1 VVSAVSKGLV
11 LIAIAGAFMP
21 VACGGGSAPKT
32 VPPGPIVAPAGQWT
46 WIPFRDAFCANG
58 STTGIGVNLAA
69 ADARPLIYLEGGGA
83 CWSEETC
90 YTQLTAANFTTG
102 YSAASFATDSGSAG
116 ALATAGGFFDRQA
129 ADNPFKDYSY
139 VYVPYCTG
147 DVHAGSNVVEYGAHT
162 AMHVGFR
169 NFTAYL
175 ARLVPTFSAADRVFL
190 AGGSAGGYG
199 ALFNWWQT
207 QQAFGSLRVD
217 LIDDSGTLMPPD
229 VESEGSGFEAVERIQ
244 WNLAATLPPGC
255 TTCGSDLSSIFGFY
269 GAAFPNSRGALLSYT
284 QDSVIPLFYG
294 LTTAQ
299 FTAGLDEL
307 VSSQL
312 TPTAN
317 LRPFLAD
324 AAGHELWFH
333 PTLASAGVTVQQWF
347 DQMVT
352 DDPGWAG
359 VQP

>member
-1 VVSAVSKGLV
+1 VVSASVKGL
-11 LIAIAGAFMP
+11 LSIAIAGLLAP
-21 VACGGGSAPKT
+21 IACGGGNAAAPT
-32 VPPGPIVAPAGQWT
+32 GPIVAPAGQWT
-46 WIPFRDAFCANG
+46 WIPFPDAFCANG
-58 STTGIGVNLAA
+58 STTGIGVNLGAA
-69 ADARPLIYLEGGGA
+69 GARPLIYLEGGGA

-90 YTQLTAANFTTG
+90 YTEMTAANFTSG
-102 YSAASFATDSGSAG
+102 YTAASFATDSGSAG
-116 ALATAGGFFDRQA
+116 ALATAGGFFDRQS

-175 ARLVPTFSAADRVFL
+175 ARLVPTFSAADRVIL
-190 AGGSAGGYG
+190 AGSSAGGYG

-207 QQAFGSLRVD
+207 QQAFGSQRVD

-229 VESEGSGFEAVERIQ
+229 VESQGTGFEALERVQ
-244 WNLAATLPPGC
+244 WNLAATLPAGC
-255 TTCGSDLSSIFGFY
+255 ATCGADLSSIFGFY
-269 GAAFPNSRGALLSYT
+269 GTAFPDSRGALLSYT
-284 QDSVIPLFYG
+284 QDSVIPIFYG

-307 VSSQL
+307 VSVQV

-324 AAGHELWFH
+324 AAGHELWPH
-333 PTLASAGVTVQQWF
+333 PTLISAGVTVQQWF
-347 DQMVT
+347 GQMVT
-352 DDPGWAG
+352 DDPSWVA